1 MTDRPS
7 TSGANDEDEDDT
19 ARALRRALG
28 ATKHAPE
35 LREFL
40 LSLGIRDPPSDS
52 KTFAPSCEY
61 VNYRPHGLSLCF
73 EGGKLDCV
81 HCYAG
86 CDGFGTYA
94 GGLPTGVALTSAA
107 ADVVRKLGEPTS
119 KGGQGR
125 MIWLSYDHL
134 GVKFDVAASG
144 WDEPDARLTSVAIW
158 DASGYG
164 EDDVAATK

>member
-61 VNYRPHGLSLCF
+61 VNFRPHGLSLCF

-94 GGLPTGVALTSAA
+94 VGLPTGVALTSAA
-107 ADVVRKLGEPTS
+107 AAHSSWWMRP
-119 KGGQGR
+119 R
-125 MIWLSYDHL
+125 RRCAH
-134 GVKFDVAASG
+134 
-144 WDEPDARLTSVAIW
+144 
-158 DASGYG
+158 
-164 EDDVAATK
+164 

>member
-1 MTDRPS
+1 MSDRPS
-7 TSGANDEDEDDT
+7 TSGANDGDEDDT

-35 LREFL
+35 LRDFL
-40 LSLGIRDPPSDS
+40 LSLGIRDAPSDS

-86 CDGFGTYA
+86 CDGFGTYS

-144 WDEPDARLTSVAIW
+144 WDEPDALLTSVAIW

-164 EDDVAATK
+164 EDVAATK